1 MKCTPLPFDV
11 NLRPEGF
18 VLDLDSVF
26 AALCTLTDARG
37 ARGLRYALVNVL
49 IFTLLAKFAGQDHL
63 RGIAQWVKL
72 RKEQLAQAL
81 GLAKPQAPHATTY
94 SRVLRHAID
103 IEEFERVVREFFAG
117 LPQAG
122 ESILVAIDG
131 KTLRG
136 TIPAGQSR
144 GVHLLAVYLPEEGW
158 VLVQVE
164 VEGHENEVPAARRVV
179 GTLDLRNKIVTG
191 DALLTQRELS
201 VEIVER
207 GGAYVW
213 TVKENQPKLMQ
224 DIETLFGTE
233 VCAPGFSPTEKDF
246 ETANTCEKGHG
257 RMEWRTLTTSSMLKG
272 YIDWPYAE
280 QVFRI
285 VRRRVRI
292 QDGKVEEETTYGVT
306 SMTAKEAGAPQ
317 LLSYVR
323 RHWGIENGLHY
334 RRDET
339 FREDRCRVTGQGA
352 RAIAVINNLVLGLL
366 RRRGVNNVPDARR
379 HYDANVEEA
388 VQLLLLSP
396 V

>member
-1 MKCTPLPFDV
+1 MKCTPLSFDV

-18 VLDLDSVF
+18 VLDLNSVF
-26 AALCTLTDARG
+26 AALCRLHDARD
-37 ARGLRYALVNVL
+37 ARGLRYGLVNVL
-49 IFTLLAKFAGQDHL
+49 VFILLAKLAGQDHL

-72 RKEQLAQAL
+72 RKDQLAEAL

-103 IEEFERVVREFFAG
+103 IEEFERIVREFFAG
-117 LPQAG
+117 QPQAE
-122 ESILVAIDG
+122 ESISVAIDG

-144 GVHLLAVYLPEEGW
+144 GVHLLAAYLPQEGW
-158 VLVQVE
+158 VLLQVE

-179 GTLDLRNKIVTG
+179 EKLDLRNKIVTG
-191 DALLTQRELS
+191 DALLTHRELS
-201 VEIVER
+201 VEIVEA
-207 GGAYVW
+207 GAEYVW
-213 TVKENQPKLMQ
+213 AVKENQPKLKQ
-224 DIETLFGTE
+224 DIEVLFGAE
-233 VCAPGFSPTEKDF
+233 ACAPGFSPTEKDF
-246 ETANTCEKGHG
+246 ETASTCEKGHG

-292 QDGKVEEETTYGVT
+292 QDGKVEEETTYGLT
-306 SMTAKEAGAPQ
+306 SMTASEAGAAQ
-317 LLSYVR
+317 VLSYVR
-323 RHWGIENGLHY
+323 QHWGIENGLHY

-352 RAIAVINNLVLGLL
+352 RAIAVINNLLIGLLL
-366 RRRGVNNVPDARR
+366 RRGVRNLPDARR
-379 HYDANVEEA
+379 YYDANVEEA

-396 V
+396 A

>member
-323 RHWGIENGLHY
+323 QHWGIENGLHY